1 MLAAWSD
8 LDCPPLGLKRG
19 MIMQIVERAPYSAA
33 RSFDRW
39 IIVGYTA
46 FALIAL
52 GAIYFAS
59 GGQA

>member
-1 MLAAWSD
+1 
-8 LDCPPLGLKRG
+8 
-19 MIMQIVERAPYSAA
+19 MQIVERAPYSAA